1 MLSIDTIP
9 GRTVNI
15 DGIEH
20 LYFSGT
26 SYLGMGR
33 NPEFTELLIQGLR
46 RYGNNYSSSRI
57 SNLQI
62 KVFEEAEI
70 FLSKTFGSEAALTM
84 SSGYMAA
91 QVVVQMLL
99 AQPQTTFVYAP
110 KTHPALWRSPADFF
124 IEDFQVWIDSLFDSI
139 KTNSPGKIAILCNS
153 IDPLLAEKYSFDW
166 IQDLPSEKEFTVVID
181 DSHGFGVTGKNGKGI
196 ISEIEVPDHVTLIIT
211 GSLGKALGVPGGV
224 IFSTQGIIEQLKS
237 SAFFGGS
244 SPALPAYLFA
254 FIEAGEIYEKAR
266 QKLSENIEF
275 FLQNLPDKEGL
286 KFFSNY
292 PVFYIKDNNW
302 EKKLLKKNIMISSFP
317 YPTSNDALV
326 SRIILNSLHTRADI
340 EILISAMKDTYE

>member
-26 SYLGMGR
+26 SYLGMGQNR
-33 NPEFTELLIQGLR
+33 EFTDLLIQGLR
-46 RYGNNYSSSRI
+46 QYGNNYSSSRI

-62 KVFEEAEI
+62 KVFEEAET

-99 AQPQTTFVYAP
+99 TQPHTTFIYAP

-124 IEDFQVWIDSLFDSI
+124 MEDFQVWTDRLLNNI
-139 KTNSPGKIAILCNS
+139 KINSPGKIAILCNS
-153 IDPLLAEKYSFDW
+153 IDPLLAEKYSFEW
-166 IQDLPSEKEFTVVID
+166 IQHLPSEKEFIVVID
-181 DSHGFGVTGKNGKGI
+181 DSHGFGVMGTNGKGI
-196 ISEIEVPDHVTLIIT
+196 ISQLEVPDHVTLIIT

-224 IFSTQGIIEQLKS
+224 IFSTNEIIEQLKS
-237 SAFFGGS
+237 CAFFGGS

-254 FIEAGEIYEKAR
+254 FMEAEDIYKKAR
-266 QKLSENIEF
+266 QRLSDNIEF
-275 FLQNLPDKEGL
+275 FLQNSPDKEGVT
-286 KFFSNY
+286 FFSNY
-292 PVFYIKDNNW
+292 PVFYIEDNNLAT
-302 EKKLLKKNIMISSFP
+302 ELLKKNIMISSFP

-340 EILISAMKDTYE
+340 EVLISTMKKSL